1 MKTCFPTQVPIA
13 PLRLHSA
20 YRDYWGDAD
29 AKLTELID
37 PFLDAACYVPR
48 IIHAPDTQTENIG
61 VAGNAYEEY
70 ALAVPEGA
78 FLLGFLHSFTGRA
91 SLDAANPPVRQSF
104 RFNITDMGRQYKLFE
119 KPVPETWLLNDAPSS
134 NPNAHFGAGL
144 YVLNPAPRLL
154 AVPYPVTPP
163 GIFKIE
169 FWNSLATVNKLIRLS
184 LIVAVPD
191 EDLLN
196 RGA

>member
-1 MKTCFPTQVPIA
+1 MKTCFPTQVPLA

-78 FLLGFLHSFTGRA
+78 FLLGFLHNFTGRA
-91 SLDAANPPVRQSF
+91 SLDAVNPPVRQSF

-169 FWNSLATVNKLIRLS
+169 FWNSLPTVNKLIRLS

>member
-48 IIHAPDTQTENIG
+48 IYHAPDTQTENDGI
-61 VAGNAYEEY
+61 AGNAYNEY
-70 ALAVPEGA
+70 ALAVPIGS
-78 FLLGFLHSFTGRA
+78 FLLGFLHSFTGRG
-91 SLDAANPPVRQSF
+91 SLDDANPPVRQSF

-119 KPVPETWLLNDAPSS
+119 KPVPETWMLNDAPSS
-134 NPNAHFGAGL
+134 NPVANFTAGL
-144 YVLNPAPRLL
+144 YVLNPAVRLL

-163 GIFKIE
+163 GIFKVE
-169 FWNSLATVNKLIRLS
+169 FWNSLSTLNKLIRLS
-184 LIVAVPD
+184 LVVAVPD

>member
-1 MKTCFPTQVPIA
+1 MKTCFPTQVPIS

-29 AKLTELID
+29 AKLTENID

-48 IIHAPDTQTENIG
+48 IYHAPDTQTENAG
-61 VAGNAYEEY
+61 VPGNAYLEY
-70 ALAVPEGA
+70 ALAVPFGS

-91 SLDAANPPVRQSF
+91 SLDADNPPVRQSF
-104 RFNITDMGRQYKLFE
+104 RFNVTDMGRQYKIFE
-119 KPVPETWLLNDAPSS
+119 KPVPETWMLNDAPSS

-144 YVLNPAPRLL
+144 YVLNPAVRLL

-163 GIFKIE
+163 GIFKVE
-169 FWNSLATVNKLIRLS
+169 FWNSLATTNKLIRLS
-184 LIVAVPD
+184 LVVAVPD